1 MRILIVSG
9 NPHIPQ
15 YSGGIESTT
24 HDLALEL
31 RRRGHHVSV
40 LCRLT
45 AVGGLASQFIRILRN
60 LSRSRFPADHW
71 LGYPVYR
78 QWDVLQSIPF
88 ALRELS
94 PDVAIVHK
102 TRAVRIACE
111 IRASGVPVLFYF
123 HDVDHKRLDA
133 DLKLMTGAK
142 FLANSE
148 FTAQRYKDLFGTDSI
163 VIPPIFHAQRYVS
176 KRRPTNVT
184 FVNPIVMKGSEIAF
198 EVAERCPE
206 IPFSFIEAWPLSLQ
220 DVKNIH
226 DRIARVPNVTLRRRT
241 DNMKNVYSKAKI
253 LLAPS
258 VCEEAWG
265 RVVTEAQF
273 SGIPVVASNR
283 GGLPESVGPGGV
295 LLDPDGPIEAWVEAV
310 RRLWTDAAFYG
321 EASAA
326 ALAYSKRPQIS
337 PSSQIDT
344 LLAAASMV
352 MAASSNVVNPMDP
365 LSATG
370 PRLMSERFG

>member
-45 AVGGLASQFIRILRN
+45 DVGGFTSQIIRILRN
-60 LSRSRFPADHW
+60 CSINSFPADHW

-88 ALRELS
+88 ALRELA

-102 TRAVRIACE
+102 TRAVRMACE
-111 IRASGVPVLFYF
+111 IGARGVPVLFYF

-133 DLKLMTGAK
+133 DLGLLKGAQ

-148 FTAQRYKDLFGTDSI
+148 FTARRYKDLFGTDSI
-163 VIPPIFHAQRYVS
+163 VIPPIFHAQRYVA
-176 KRRPTNVT
+176 KRKPANVT
-184 FVNPIVMKGSEIAF
+184 FINPILMKGSEIAF
-198 EVAERCPE
+198 KVAERCPE
-206 IPFSFIEAWPLSLQ
+206 IPFSFIESWPLSPQ
-220 DVKNIH
+220 DVKDIY
-226 DRIARVPNVTLRRRT
+226 DRIDRTPNVTLRRRT

-273 SGIPVVASNR
+273 SGIPVVASDR

-295 LLDPDGPIEAWVEAV
+295 LLDPDGPIEAWVDAV
-310 RRLWTDAAFYG
+310 RRLWVDEVFYG
-321 EASAA
+321 DKSAA
-326 ALAYSKRPQIS
+326 ALDYSTRPQIC
-337 PSSQIDT
+337 PSRQIDA

-352 MAASSNVVNPMDP
+352 MAKSSDVANPTDHHGAAP
-365 LSATG
+365 
-370 PRLMSERFG
+370 PRLLSEKYG